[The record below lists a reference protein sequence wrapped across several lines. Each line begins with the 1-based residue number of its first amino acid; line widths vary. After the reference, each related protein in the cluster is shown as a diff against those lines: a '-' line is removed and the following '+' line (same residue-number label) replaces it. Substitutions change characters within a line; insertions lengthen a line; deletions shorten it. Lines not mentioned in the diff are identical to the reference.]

1 MYVWHSVLMEK
12 ALVEA
17 FFVITNLRVDL
28 RLKLYYKDYLDSESW
43 PPIHNTSSTSTAAP
57 PPDPNTLPNSV
68 NVSQIVLN
76 LLSQLLLP
84 LIPASFMYTVRTI
97 LSE

>member
-1 MYVWHSVLMEK
+1 M
-12 ALVEA
+12 
-17 FFVITNLRVDL
+17 
-28 RLKLYYKDYLDSESW
+28 KLYCEDYLESESW

>member
-1 MYVWHSVLMEK
+1 MWKLSPGEGPGR
-12 ALVEA
+12 EA
-17 FFVITNLRVDL
+17 FSVITNLHVDL
-28 RLKLYYKDYLDSESW
+28 RLKLYYKDYLESESW

>member
-1 MYVWHSVLMEK
+1 MRRNHCYILPFSCLSRS
-12 ALVEA
+12 
-17 FFVITNLRVDL
+17 NVDL
-28 RLKLYYKDYLDSESW
+28 RLKLYCEDYLESESW
-43 PPIHNTSSTSTAAP
+43 PPVHNTSSTSTAAP